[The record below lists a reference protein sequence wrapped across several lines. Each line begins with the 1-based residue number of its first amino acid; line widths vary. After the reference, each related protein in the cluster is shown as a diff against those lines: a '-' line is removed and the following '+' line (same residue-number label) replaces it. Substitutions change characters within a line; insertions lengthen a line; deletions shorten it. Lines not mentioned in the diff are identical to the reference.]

1 MRKWLLFVIG
11 WVCSYYFITTSV
23 FEQEGASLDTIVF
36 FLENPENLFATVLLF
51 LISCT
56 CQAIW
61 VQVLIE
67 NVYRWIQG
75 TRLHRVEFLVALLS
89 LVGCVAF
96 ISFEY
101 YVLLP
106 VILVSFIYGIG
117 AASQSK

>member
-23 FEQEGASLDTIVF
+23 FEQKGVSLDTIVY
-36 FLENPENLFATVLLF
+36 FLKNPENLFATILLF

-56 CQAIW
+56 CQTIW
-61 VQVLIE
+61 VKMLFE
-67 NVYRWIQG
+67 NMYRWIQG
-75 TRLHRVEFLVALLS
+75 TRVQKMDFFVAWIS

-96 ISFEY
+96 ISYEFY
-101 YVLLP
+101 LLLP
-106 VILVSFIYGIG
+106 VIVASFIYGIG